1 MHRID
6 ILKVIK
12 IKTASSLT
20 EITKCARIGFAAFPR
35 ARWYKYKMHTNKQ
48 TKTNRAYM
56 IKMRKS
62 HSWNPNKFL
71 RQLI

>member
-35 ARWYKYKMHTNKQ
+35 ARWYKHKMHTNKQ
-48 TKTNRAYM
+48 TKTN
-56 IKMRKS
+56 
-62 HSWNPNKFL
+62 
-71 RQLI
+71 